1 MQILV
6 VDDEGIVLK
15 SCKRV
20 LESEGFEVIL
30 ANSAYEALV
39 AIDHDPPS
47 LFLIDVKMPVH
58 DGMYL
63 IKELKQRGN
72 DVPIIVMSGY
82 STNETIKEAELMGA
96 SRFLAKPFTPYEL
109 LETVREVI
117 ERR

>member
-6 VDDEGIVLK
+6 VDDEGIVLE

-20 LESEGFEVIL
+20 LEAEGFEVIL
-30 ANSAYEALV
+30 SKSAYEALA
-39 AIDHDPPS
+39 AIDYDPPS

-72 DVPIIVMSGY
+72 EAPIIVMSGY
-82 STNETIKEAELMGA
+82 NTNATIKEAELMGA

-109 LETVREVI
+109 LEAVREVI